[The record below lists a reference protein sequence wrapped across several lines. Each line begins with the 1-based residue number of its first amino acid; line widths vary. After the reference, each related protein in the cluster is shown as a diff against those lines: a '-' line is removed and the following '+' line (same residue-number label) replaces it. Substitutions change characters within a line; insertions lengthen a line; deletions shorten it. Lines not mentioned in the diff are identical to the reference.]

1 MEDKTAPQQVHHNP
15 STVEKVIGI
24 IFAFLVFAMVAYT
37 VIMDINIDDNKLPL
51 LYTMIALM
59 AGVMVA
65 TIPGFLNV
73 SYSTKGVTVRAAGG
87 VGAFVLVLS
96 TMQEMSAGP
105 NPVPAPLPNPVPNA
119 VREEPSDWNE
129 PSGADLPV
137 QPVNLPM
144 DSGLITV
151 TSYCSMTGASGF
163 ATHQDVYAARMM
175 AIQYCVAAGGIPEC
189 CANGI
194 NVVQ

>member
-1 MEDKTAPQQVHHNP
+1 MEDNTTPQQVHHNP

-73 SYSTKGVTVRAAGG
+73 RYSTKGVTVRAAGG

-96 TMQEMSAGP
+96 AMQEMSAGP
-105 NPVPAPLPNPVPNA
+105 NPAPLPNPVPNIT
-119 VREEPSDWNE
+119 REESSDWYE
-129 PSGADLPV
+129 PSGEDSLPV

-189 CANGI
+189 CANGTNI
-194 NVVQ
+194 MQ